1 LRPRVR
7 TSLGLLLAAC
17 LAGHGCAKPK
27 GVEGAPVDPVACLSA
42 GSVRDVVF
50 LIGDAGAPK
59 LGPEGDPEIVDP
71 VLGALQADV
80 AAAVAQVGADR
91 VWTIFLGDN
100 VYQKGLVPEGHA
112 DRRHGERVLEA
123 QVAAAAPGRAVFTLG
138 NHDWDMDGP
147 RGWQH
152 ALEQRR
158 FLERFAPRVE
168 SLPPGG
174 CAGPYHL
181 DVGDHLRFVFID
193 IAGFDHMTANPE
205 EHARECRKTRDGL
218 EAFFDLSAEL
228 RQNEGRHV
236 ALAMHHPL
244 ITAGPHG
251 GNFTWKQHIFPLTDF
266 WDWAWL
272 PLPIIGSLYPLSR
285 RMGVTITDTTN
296 PLYEQAIFQV
306 YRASSPFSPLFFVG
320 GHEHSLQVHRDILG
334 VYYLVSGAGS
344 TKKVNR
350 VENLDTVMM
359 AEALPGYMRLNVHDN
374 GALGLTV
381 LAADD
386 PAIDLFP
393 MSNLIGGSEPPQS
406 EPIFGHC
413 LADGPYREWRR
424 TRDREAG
431 ATR

>member
-1 LRPRVR
+1 MRSRARAL
-7 TSLGLLLAAC
+7 LGLLLAAC
-17 LAGHGCAKPK
+17 LAGHGCGTPK
-27 GVEGAPVDPVACLSA
+27 GVEGAPVPPVACLSA

-59 LGPEGDPEIVDP
+59 LPDEGSTEIVDP
-71 VLGALQADV
+71 VLGALHADV
-80 AAAVAQVGADR
+80 QAAVERLGKDR

-123 QVAAAAPGRAVFTLG
+123 QIAAAAPGHAVFTLG

-152 ALEQRR
+152 ALEQKR
-158 FLERFAPRVE
+158 FLERYAPRVQ
-168 SLPPGG
+168 SLPPAG

-193 IAGFDHMTANPE
+193 IAGFDHMIAKPE
-205 EHARECRKTRDGL
+205 EYGQECKRTRDAL
-218 EAFFDLSAEL
+218 EAYYDLSAEFT
-228 RQNEGRHV
+228 QNEGRHV
-236 ALAMHHPL
+236 GLAMHHPL

-285 RMGVTITDTTN
+285 QLGVTITDTTN

-320 GHEHSLQVHRDILG
+320 GHEHSLQVHRDVLG

-350 VENLDTVMM
+350 VEKLDTVMM
-359 AEALPGYMRLNVHDN
+359 AEAVPGYMRLNVGDN

-381 LAADD
+381 LAADQQ
-386 PAIDLFP
+386 ALDLFP
-393 MSNLIGGSEPPQS
+393 MPGLSGNDEPPRS
-406 EPIFGHC
+406 EPIFRHC
-413 LADGPYREWRR
+413 LSDGPHREWRR
-424 TRDREAG
+424 TRDLETG
-431 ATR
+431 AKR